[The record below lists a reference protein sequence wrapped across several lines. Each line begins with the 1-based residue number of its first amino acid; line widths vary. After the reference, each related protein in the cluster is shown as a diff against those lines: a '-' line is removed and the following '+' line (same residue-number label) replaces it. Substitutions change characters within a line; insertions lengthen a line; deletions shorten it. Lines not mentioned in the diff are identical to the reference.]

1 MTKGPTDA
9 QVEGHDI
16 CTMAS
21 HDIYKDVHKGIRAEL
36 FAVTNEAGRADP
48 SDEPAVR
55 ALAEQVST
63 LAVRLSAHASH
74 EDTYLQPLIEAHVPG
89 RAVAVVDAHV
99 ALERKMTAIEE
110 LASRVVFA
118 PAGERRALLHR
129 LYLDL
134 ATFTSR
140 YLEHQ
145 DDEERYIMPA
155 LDAALGTDVLLDV
168 HQRLV
173 ASIPPDE
180 LAQFLAL
187 MIPAMN
193 IDDRAELLGGMR
205 ANAPGDVFSGTWA
218 LTTSVLPS
226 DDLEAL
232 AERVGVND

>member
-1 MTKGPTDA
+1 MT
-9 QVEGHDI
+9 EGSTEPERATHDI
-16 CTMAS
+16 STMAS

-36 FAVTNEAGRADP
+36 FAVTNEAGRTDP

-55 ALAEQVST
+55 ALAEHVST

-74 EDTYLQPLIEAHVPG
+74 EDTYLQPLIEAHVPD
-89 RAVAVVDAHV
+89 RAAAVVDGHS
-99 ALERKMTAIEE
+99 ALESQMLAIEA
-110 LASRVVFA
+110 LASRLVIA
-118 PAGERRALLHR
+118 PGGERRALLHR

-134 ATFTSR
+134 ATFTSG

-145 DDEERYIMPA
+145 DDEERCIMPA
-155 LDAALGTDVLLDV
+155 LDAALGIDALLDV

-205 ANAPGDVFSGTWA
+205 ANAPGDVFSGIWA
-218 LTTSVLPS
+218 LTASVLPS
-226 DDLEAL
+226 DDFEAL